1 MKEST
6 FRGEI
11 VEEGGAR
18 FEVFTLPAREDVLLN
33 LLNDCFVEW
42 EHIRIGP
49 VIPGAL
55 WEIRPPCKPN
65 ITLRNGYATVDFQDW
80 QFHLCIGEPKDVRPE
95 IAALRRTGLV
105 ELYRRLNWWGQP
117 VRCGLRLLNG
127 AGDQQV
133 SFMLPSPFIT
143 DDLAIMKEPDWGRLA
158 LWDLLCRKYLV
169 LEPDPV
175 DPSGPKS
182 RYD

>member
-11 VEEGGAR
+11 VDEGGAR

-49 VIPGAL
+49 IIPGAL

-65 ITLRNGYATVDFQDW
+65 ITLCNGYATVDFQDW
-80 QFHLCIGEPKDVRPE
+80 QFHLCIGEPKGCQ
-95 IAALRRTGLV
+95 A
-105 ELYRRLNWWGQP
+105 
-117 VRCGLRLLNG
+117 
-127 AGDQQV
+127 
-133 SFMLPSPFIT
+133 
-143 DDLAIMKEPDWGRLA
+143 
-158 LWDLLCRKYLV
+158 
-169 LEPDPV
+169 
-175 DPSGPKS
+175 
-182 RYD
+182 